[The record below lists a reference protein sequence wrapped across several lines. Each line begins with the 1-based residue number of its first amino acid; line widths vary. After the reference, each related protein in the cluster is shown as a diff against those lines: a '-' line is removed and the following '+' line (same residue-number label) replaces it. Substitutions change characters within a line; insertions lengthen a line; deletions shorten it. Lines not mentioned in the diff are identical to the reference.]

1 MHNQIG
7 IGNDALENLY
17 NGLLKAEMPEVV
29 EKIKKFLDSSKTGG
43 GAGCT
48 PAAHHGGQ
56 YSGKDIAIVFANFE
70 NMFELVPIDFVD
82 REKFKLF
89 FHTCSLIFSS
99 LGVAR
104 FLTESEID
112 MLEQNV
118 MNLSQLIFLKF
129 KGKHI
134 T

>member
-17 NGLLKAEMPEVV
+17 SGLLKAEMPEVV
-29 EKIKKFLDSSKTGG
+29 
-43 GAGCT
+43 
-48 PAAHHGGQ
+48 
-56 YSGKDIAIVFANFE
+56 FANFE
-70 NMFELVPIDFVD
+70 KNIWVSAYWLCWQ
-82 REKFKLF
+82 RKFKLF
-89 FHTCSLIFSS
+89 FHTCFLIFSS

-129 KGKHI
+129 KGKNI
-134 T
+134 TLKMHDILGNYTNIL